1 MNFMYMRTRFILFI
15 ALAGLL
21 AACTNVDPQSIID
34 PVGRGA
40 LETVTISVTSEQVEG
55 TKATIKFV
63 GEENQTAVLTFD
75 EGDKLHLFE
84 IREYRDGSFSTLY
97 YFSKNTKVGSN
108 RKNAEFTFDIVPNND
123 TTVRNISYFAAFGD
137 WSLSGDK
144 PVFNIPSNFRT
155 DENGESELPMDG
167 FITKSRIYGGE
178 EAENIFSTSVELE
191 QLTSF
196 GNINISGLDG
206 KDIRRIQV
214 ERADGK
220 PLAGKATVGIDVAE
234 FFIQTDL
241 IGGSSTVYA
250 LMDRS
255 SDLTVFIPDDIDHGL
270 YDITVLSPGLSP
282 ILSDISIE
290 DKNFDINFSDMTTI
304 WPGLYIIE
312 PDDITTNGLFLDI
325 TSNVPY
331 DLTGS
336 LKGDCSY
343 IFVKDCTAYSN
354 DINGVSIFDAFS
366 PVSINNNSSTAISI
380 WPSNNVGMAIAGG
393 DGTSVRF
400 PSLPE
405 TFSYGN
411 KLRITLT
418 DNEGHRYLGEY
429 TAQGTLP
436 GNTAGI
442 NISDWTAIE

>member
-1 MNFMYMRTRFILFI
+1 MYMRTRFILFI
-15 ALAGLL
+15 AFTGLL
-21 AACTNVDPQSIID
+21 AACTNVDPQSITD

-40 LETVTISVTSEQVEG
+40 LETVTISVSSEQIEG
-55 TKATIKFV
+55 TKATVKFV

-84 IREYRDGSFSTLY
+84 IREYSDGSFSTLY

-108 RKNAEFTFDIVPNND
+108 RKNAEFTFDIVSNND

-167 FITKSRIYGGE
+167 FIAKSRIYGGE

-206 KDIRRIQV
+206 KNIRRIQV

-234 FFIQTDL
+234 FIKQTDL
-241 IGGSSTVYA
+241 IGGSSIVYA

-255 SDLTVFIPDDIDHGL
+255 SDLTVFIPDDIDHGI
-270 YDITVLSPGLSP
+270 YDIAVLSHGLFP

-290 DKNFDINFSDMTTI
+290 DKNLDINFSDMTTI
-304 WPGLYIIE
+304 WPVLYIIGS
-312 PDDITTNGLFLDI
+312 DDIANGFYLDI
-325 TSNVPY
+325 TSNGLH
-331 DLTGS
+331 DLTDS
-336 LKGDCSY
+336 FHGDFSY
-343 IFVKDCTAYSN
+343 FFAQDRTTYSN

-380 WPSNNVGMAIAGG
+380 WPSNNVGTAIAGG
-393 DGTSVRF
+393 DGTSIRF

-436 GNTAGI
+436 GNTAVI
-442 NISDWTAIE
+442 NISGWTVIE

>member
-1 MNFMYMRTRFILFI
+1 MNYMYMRTRFILFI
-15 ALAGLL
+15 AFTGLL
-21 AACTNVDPQSIID
+21 AACTNVDPQSITD

-40 LETVTISVTSEQVEG
+40 LETVTISVSSEQIEG
-55 TKATIKFV
+55 TKATVKFV

-84 IREYRDGSFSTLY
+84 IREYSDGSFSTLY

-108 RKNAEFTFDIVPNND
+108 RKNAEFTFDIVSNND

-167 FITKSRIYGGE
+167 FIAKSRIYGGE

-206 KDIRRIQV
+206 KNISRIQI
-214 ERADGK
+214 ERADGE

-234 FFIQTDL
+234 FFIQSDILNDTLNAYTIADNKSDYTL
-241 IGGSSTVYA
+241 FFPGDFTSEGSDYTFPILPENIFQS
-250 LMDRS
+250 L
-255 SDLTVFIPDDIDHGL
+255 
-270 YDITVLSPGLSP
+270 DITESDATIIFYYGLTDGRD
-282 ILSDISIE
+282 ITDAIINSDIT
-290 DKNFDINFSDMTTI
+290 N
-304 WPGLYIIE
+304 GLHL
-312 PDDITTNGLFLDI
+312 DITTSYDATCLNNDYNGL
-325 TSNVPY
+325 
-331 DLTGS
+331 
-336 LKGDCSY
+336 
-343 IFVKDCTAYSN
+343 
-354 DINGVSIFDAFS
+354 SIFYAFS

-380 WPSNNVGMAIAGG
+380 WPSNNVGTAIAGG
-393 DGTSVRF
+393 DGTSIRF

-418 DNEGHRYLGEY
+418 DNEGRRYLGEY

-436 GNTAGI
+436 GNTAVI
-442 NISDWTAIE
+442 NISGWTVIE

>member
-1 MNFMYMRTRFILFI
+1 MYMRTRYILFI
-15 ALAGLL
+15 AFTGLL
-21 AACTNVDPQSIID
+21 AACTNVDPQSITD

-40 LETVTISVTSEQVEG
+40 LETVTISVSSEQVEG
-55 TKATIKFV
+55 TKATVKFV

-84 IREYRDGSFSTLY
+84 IREYSDGSFSTLY

-108 RKNAEFTFDIVPNND
+108 RKNAEFTFDIVSNND

-167 FITKSRIYGGE
+167 FIAKSRIYGGE

-196 GNINISGLDG
+196 GNINILGLDG
-206 KDIRRIQV
+206 KNISRIQI

-234 FFIQTDL
+234 FIKQTDL
-241 IGGSSTVYA
+241 IGGSSIVYA

-255 SDLTVFIPDDIDHGL
+255 SDLTVFIPDDIDHGI
-270 YDITVLSPGLSP
+270 YDIAVLSHGLFP

-290 DKNFDINFSDMTTI
+290 DKNLDINFSDMTTI
-304 WPGLYIIE
+304 WPVLYIIGS
-312 PDDITTNGLFLDI
+312 DDIANGFYLDI
-325 TSNVPY
+325 TSNGLH
-331 DLTGS
+331 DLTDS
-336 LKGDCSY
+336 FHGDFSY
-343 IFVKDCTAYSN
+343 FFAQDRTTYSN

-380 WPSNNVGMAIAGG
+380 WPSNNVGTAIAGG

-442 NISDWTAIE
+442 NISGWTVIE

>member
-21 AACTNVDPQSIID
+21 AACTNVDPQSITD

-55 TKATIKFV
+55 TKATVKFV

-75 EGDKLHLFE
+75 EGDRLHLFE
-84 IREYRDGSFSTLY
+84 IREYSDGSISTLY

-167 FITKSRIYGGE
+167 FIAKSRIYGGE

-234 FFIQTDL
+234 FFIQSDIINDTLNVYTIADNKSDYTL
-241 IGGSSTVYA
+241 IFPGDFTSEGSDYSFPIFPA
-250 LMDRS
+250 NIFQSL
-255 SDLTVFIPDDIDHGL
+255 
-270 YDITVLSPGLSP
+270 DITGSDATIIFYYGLT
-282 ILSDISIE
+282 D
-290 DKNFDINFSDMTTI
+290 
-304 WPGLYIIE
+304 GL
-312 PDDITTNGLFLDI
+312 DITDGLFLDI
-325 TSNVPY
+325 TSNVPH
-331 DLTGS
+331 DLMGS

-354 DINGVSIFDAFS
+354 DFNGVSIFDAFS
-366 PVSINNNSSTAISI
+366 PVSINNNSSTVISI

-442 NISDWTAIE
+442 NISGWTAIE

>member
-21 AACTNVDPQSIID
+21 AACTNVDPQSITD

-40 LETVTISVTSEQVEG
+40 LETVTISVTSEQVKG
-55 TKATIKFV
+55 TKSTVKFV
-63 GEENQTAVLTFD
+63 GEENQTAVLTFN

-84 IREYRDGSFSTLY
+84 IREYSDGSFSTLY

-167 FITKSRIYGGE
+167 FIAKSRIYGGE

-234 FFIQTDL
+234 FFIQSDILNDTLNVYTIADNKSDYTL
-241 IGGSSTVYA
+241 IFPGDFTSEGSDYTVPIRPGNIFQS
-250 LMDRS
+250 L
-255 SDLTVFIPDDIDHGL
+255 
-270 YDITVLSPGLSP
+270 DITESDATFIFYYGLP
-282 ILSDISIE
+282 YG
-290 DKNFDINFSDMTTI
+290 FDITYGYFF
-304 WPGLYIIE
+304 
-312 PDDITTNGLFLDI
+312 DITTN
-325 TSNVPY
+325 VPY
-331 DLTGS
+331 DPTGS

-343 IFVKDCTAYSN
+343 IFVQD
-354 DINGVSIFDAFS
+354 DDFNGVSIFDAFS

-380 WPSNNVGMAIAGG
+380 WPSNNVGTAIAGG
-393 DGTSVRF
+393 DGTSIRF

-436 GNTAGI
+436 GNTAVI
-442 NISDWTAIE
+442 NISGWTVIE

>member
-1 MNFMYMRTRFILFI
+1 MRTRFILFI
-15 ALAGLL
+15 AITGLL
-21 AACTNVDPQSIID
+21 AACTSVDPQSIID

-40 LETVTISVTSEQVEG
+40 LETVTISVTSEQIEG
-55 TKATIKFV
+55 TKATVKFV

-84 IREYRDGSFSTLY
+84 IREYSDGSFSTLY

-108 RKNAEFTFDIVPNND
+108 KKNAEFTFDIVPNND

-137 WSLSGDK
+137 WSLSGEK

-167 FITKSRIYGGE
+167 FIAKSRIYGGD
-178 EAENIFSTSVELE
+178 EAENIFNTSVELE

-206 KDIRRIQV
+206 RNIRRIQV
-214 ERADGK
+214 ERVDGK

-234 FFIQTDL
+234 FIKQADL
-241 IGGSSTVYA
+241 IGSSSTVYA
-250 LMDRS
+250 ITDKS
-255 SDLTVFIPDDIDHGL
+255 SDLTIFVPDDIDHGFS
-270 YDITVLSPGLSP
+270 DITVLVPGLFP
-282 ILSDISIE
+282 ISSDITIV
-290 DKNFDINFSDMTTI
+290 DKNFDITNDIATI
-304 WPGLYIIE
+304 WPGLYIIGY
-312 PDDITTNGLFLDI
+312 DDIANALKDLTNSFHADI
-325 TSNVPY
+325 TNVLHQ
-331 DLTGS
+331 DFTIIHDATS
-336 LKGDCSY
+336 L
-343 IFVKDCTAYSN
+343 IN
-354 DINGVSIFDAFS
+354 DFNGVSIFDAFS
-366 PVSINNNSSTAISI
+366 PVAINNNSSTVISI
-380 WPSNNVGMAIAGG
+380 WPSTNVGTAIAGG

-418 DNEGHRYLGEY
+418 DDESHRYLGEY

-436 GNTAGI
+436 GNTADI